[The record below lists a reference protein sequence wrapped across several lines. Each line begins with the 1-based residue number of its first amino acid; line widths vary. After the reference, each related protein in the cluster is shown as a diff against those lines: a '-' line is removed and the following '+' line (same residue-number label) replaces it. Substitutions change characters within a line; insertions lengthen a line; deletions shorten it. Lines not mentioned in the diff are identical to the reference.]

1 MKISTYKI
9 KRYSG
14 KWFFISKNNARN
26 MHLLYQ
32 KRQKTQWQQTEADF
46 SGNGRLWRKKQEI
59 CSNPRWSSIIIQIGK
74 RWFCWQSNIIYY
86 HGICR
91 TKYQTAAEQI
101 SKASKN
107 KKVANCLTNFWH
119 RGREVHSEAF
129 TSICSL
135 VEDQVITDGYVLG
148 LKDGFNICVSILE
161 DLDADNLVASYTK
174 NWTYISKNV

>member
-1 MKISTYKI
+1 MP
-9 KRYSG
+9 
-14 KWFFISKNNARN
+14 
-26 MHLLYQ
+26 
-32 KRQKTQWQQTEADF
+32 
-46 SGNGRLWRKKQEI
+46 EI
-59 CSNPRWSSIIIQIGK
+59 CI
-74 RWFCWQSNIIYY
+74 FCTKKDKKPNDSKQKLISVGTGDSEEKNKKYAATLGDQALLSKLGSVDFVDKVICY

-129 TSICSL
+129 TSICLL

-148 LKDGFNICVSILE
+148 LKDAFNIYVSILE
-161 DLDADNLVASYTK
+161 DLDAENLVASYTK
-174 NWTYISKNV
+174 N